1 MDIATHILNVLPNPG
16 SRDRLRISAKR
27 YQTNPPRTSGY
38 TLILL
43 HAAATHKETFEPL
56 IGSLFALSA
65 SAPAERGIREAWTI
79 GEQSAVWIICAHM
92 IAVTLNRLPES
103 RRECSPQ

>member
-1 MDIATHILNVLPNPG
+1 MDIATHFLNVRPNPG
-16 SRDRLRISAKR
+16 FRDHLHISAKR
-27 YQTNPPRTSGY
+27 YQTNPLRKSGY

-56 IGSLFALSA
+56 IESLYALST

-92 IAVTLNRLPES
+92 MAVTLNRLPES